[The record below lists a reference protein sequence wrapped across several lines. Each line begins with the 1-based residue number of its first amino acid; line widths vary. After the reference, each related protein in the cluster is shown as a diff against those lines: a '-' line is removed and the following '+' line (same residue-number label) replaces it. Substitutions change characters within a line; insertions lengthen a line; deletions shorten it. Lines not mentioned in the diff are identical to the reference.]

1 MIEGFHQKNDGSDV
15 NNSVYGLVIC
25 SAVVHKQR
33 KLYSLIFLPFYFIV
47 SLTLLVKFLIGFFED
62 TWLQNETIEKFTK

>member
-1 MIEGFHQKNDGSDV
+1 MVERFHQKNDGSDV

-33 KLYSLIFLPFYFIV
+33 KLYSLIFLQTYFIEL
-47 SLTLLVKFLIGFFED
+47 LTLLVKFLII
-62 TWLQNETIEKFTK
+62 LLPSK

>member
-1 MIEGFHQKNDGSDV
+1 MEVILLWKKNTFFWFVNSSEYHHREIGLMMEQFHQKNYGSDV

-33 KLYSLIFLPFYFIV
+33 KLYSLIFLHI
-47 SLTLLVKFLIGFFED
+47 L
-62 TWLQNETIEKFTK
+62 